1 MGYLGF
7 IPAPIRR
14 DMSLSPYAKVLYA
27 EITANLGVNGR
38 MKFSLHR
45 LSLLTGF
52 EHGVVKGNLNELAK
66 RGHLYRVNDEIS
78 IYPPQEEDMQ
88 IDLDLDFNK
97 ELVRIWNETFKNE
110 LTKGY
115 LLTDN
120 IAGAINKCLD
130 SYTKDDL
137 VSAIPKWRDFC
148 KQDKFWGA
156 KDKVNVRVN
165 LLRFLQ
171 DDNRIQQAMNFNP
184 KASGDI
190 FNVMEQKEDSSLL
203 N

>member
-1 MGYLGF
+1 MGYLGY
-7 IPAPIRR
+7 IPAEIRR
-14 DMSLSPYAKVLYA
+14 DMSLSPSAKVLYA

-45 LSLLTGF
+45 LALMTGF
-52 EHGVVKGNLNELAK
+52 EHWVVKDSLNALAK
-66 RGHLYRVNDEIS
+66 RGHIYRIDKEIS
-78 IYPPQEEDMQ
+78 IFPPQQEDMQ

-97 ELVRIWNETFKNE
+97 ELVRIWNKTFENE

-130 SYTKDDL
+130 SYSKDDL

-156 KDKVNVRVN
+156 KDKVNLKVN

-184 KASGDI
+184 KATGDT
-190 FNVMEQKEDSSLL
+190 FNVRDEKQDGNLL
-203 N
+203 K

>member
-1 MGYLGF
+1 MGYLGY
-7 IPAPIRR
+7 IPAEIRR
-14 DMSLSPYAKVLYA
+14 DMSLSATAKVLYA

-45 LSLLTGF
+45 LALMTGF
-52 EHGVVKGNLNELAK
+52 EHWAVKDSLNALAK
-66 RGHLYRVNDEIS
+66 RGHIYRIDKEIS
-78 IYPPQEEDMQ
+78 IFPPQQEDMQ

-97 ELVRIWNETFKNE
+97 ELVRIWNKTFENE

-130 SYTKDDL
+130 SYSKDDL

-148 KQDKFWGA
+148 KQDKWWG
-156 KDKVNVRVN
+156 DKERANLKVN

-171 DDNRIQQAMNFNP
+171 DDNRIQQAMNFDP
-184 KASGDI
+184 KATGDI
-190 FNVMEQKEDSSLL
+190 FNVRDESEDSSLL